1 MNGHHRVNHFFRVV
15 AMLSPL
21 VVLGAC
27 GGGYGPSAPVVTSV
41 TPLVATVNAPTTF
54 AVVGTNLPTTAV
66 LIPQDGT
73 CAAATGNTAN
83 GFSQQCT
90 FTSAGQ
96 KSLVIAVGSGYSFN
110 VNVTASQY
118 AKICNDG
125 SREGTFACPNNPVL
139 GSASNEWAC
148 TLDTLTNQMWE
159 VKTADGG
166 LRDYAKGYTI
176 YDDTTKNQKFAGGSV
191 VPPTQADID
200 AATNVVGYTKAL
212 NGLTGLTPL
221 CGSTKWR
228 VPALTELATLVK
240 GTAAPTIDAAYFP
253 NTRLSYYITNTP
265 QINTNFNLTPPALV
279 TVTNTISVVNFS
291 TGNTVTEYITRD
303 YIAPARLVSVP
314 SPKADVSKRIAAGA
328 QHTCAIKNSG
338 DVFCWGS
345 GGAGALGN
353 GSLASSST
361 PVKVSLTGAVSAI
374 TAGDYH
380 TCAIKNSGDVVCW
393 GSGSSGQLGNGASLD
408 ATTPVT
414 VSLTGGATSISAG
427 GDNTCAIKV
436 NGQLVCWGRGDVG
449 GLGNGFNL
457 NLNLP
462 VAVTLSGAVT
472 DVSVG
477 VGHVCAIKI
486 IAEVVCW
493 GYGVNGQ
500 LGNGTFTSSNIPVLV
515 SLPGGATAI
524 SAGGLFTCAIK
535 TNGQTVCWGE
545 NAYGQLGN
553 GTSGGSPG
561 TNIPSAVNISAGAGN
576 LSAGTFHACAITS
589 AGNTLCWGNGGNGQL
604 GRGSTTSANTPVSV
618 TVPSGSVAALAL
630 GAYHTC
636 ALKTNASID
645 CWGSGFYGQLG
656 NGGTLDSTTPVSVIG
671 F

>member
-1 MNGHHRVNHFFRVV
+1 MNGHHRAYNFFRLV
-15 AMLSPL
+15 AMLSL
-21 VVLGAC
+21 VAVLGAC

-41 TPLVATVNAPTTF
+41 TPLVAVANEPKLF
-54 AVVGTNLPTTAV
+54 AVVGTNLPGNAT

-73 CAAATGNTAN
+73 CTPAVGNTATR
-83 GFSQQCT
+83 FSQQCT
-90 FTSAGQ
+90 FSSAGQ
-96 KSLVIAVGSGYSFN
+96 KSLVIAVGSGYSFTVDVGPN
-110 VNVTASQY
+110 KYV
-118 AKICNDG
+118 KICNDG
-125 SREGTFACPNNPVL
+125 AREGTFSCPANPTL
-139 GSASNEWAC
+139 GSATNEWAC
-148 TLDTLTNQMWE
+148 TLDTATNQMWE
-159 VKTADGG
+159 VKSADNG
-166 LRDYAKGYTI
+166 LRDYGKRYTA
-176 YDDTTKNQKFAGGSV
+176 YDDITKNQKNVGSTA
-191 VPPTQADID
+191 VPPTQAEVD
-200 AATNVVGYTKAL
+200 APTNTIGYSNSL
-212 NGLTGLTPL
+212 NGLNAQAPL
-221 CGSTKWR
+221 CGSNKWR
-228 VPALTELATLVK
+228 VPNLPELATLVK
-240 GTAAPTIDAAYFP
+240 GAVAPTIDAVYFP
-253 NTRLSYYITNTP
+253 NTVADSFI
-265 QINTNFNLTPPALV
+265 
-279 TVTNTISVVNFS
+279 TVTPEIFSSGITTTAPVTSTNGISVVDFSNGSTNLYINRNFLKP
-291 TGNTVTEYITRD
+291 V
-303 YIAPARLVSVP
+303 RLISVP
-314 SPKADVSKRIAAGA
+314 PPKADVSKRIAAGA

-345 GGAGALGN
+345 GGGGALGN
-353 GSLASSST
+353 GSFASSST
-361 PVKVSLTGAVSAI
+361 PVKVSMTGAVSAI

-414 VSLTGGATSISAG
+414 VSLTGGVTSISAG

-457 NLNLP
+457 NSNLP

-486 IAEVVCW
+486 NADVVCW

-535 TNGQTVCWGE
+535 INGQTVCWGE
-545 NAYGQLGN
+545 NSYGQLGN

-561 TNIPSAVNISAGAGN
+561 TNIPSAVNISVGAGN

-604 GRGSTTSANTPVSV
+604 GRGSTTNANTPVSV

-645 CWGSGFYGQLG
+645 CWGAGFYGQLG
-656 NGGTLDSTTPVSVIG
+656 NGGTVDSTTPVSVIG